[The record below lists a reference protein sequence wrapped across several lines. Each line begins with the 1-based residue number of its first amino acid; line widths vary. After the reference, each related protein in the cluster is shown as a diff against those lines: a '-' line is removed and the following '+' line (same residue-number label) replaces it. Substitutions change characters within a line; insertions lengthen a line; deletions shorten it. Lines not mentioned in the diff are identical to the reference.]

1 MSYQALYRKY
11 RPQLFEGVL
20 GQEHVTTTLKNQV
33 ASGRVSHAY
42 VFSGS
47 RGTGKTTT
55 AKILARAVNCAHPVN
70 GEPCGECEYC
80 MAAANSAD
88 IIELDAAS
96 NNGVDDV
103 RAIIDKARFTPLK
116 LKKKVYIIDE
126 AHMLSRPAFNALLK
140 TLEEPPEHVLFILAT
155 TEPQSIPATILSRC
169 QRFDFHRIGV
179 EDIINCVR
187 DAVTRAGARIDEEG
201 LMVIARAAEG
211 GMRDALS
218 IADQCIAFCG
228 NDVSAADIYGVLGGM
243 DTSFLFDTA
252 DALIGGDAAAAVRS
266 LDRVIESGRDMSVFA
281 TDMTRH
287 FRALLIAKL
296 CGRSED
302 ILSCTPEMMQSYI
315 EQASRCGE
323 TRLRNA
329 VDVLMEAVGGMRY
342 ISLPRVRLESAF
354 IRIAAPSKTAQL
366 NGDGLMERIEA
377 MEARMA
383 YMEKNGITVRQSEES
398 TASLVENMAQGQ
410 AEAKSSGTKV
420 NAVEEP
426 QVTEKHIVK
435 ATGDAKTLW
444 NTVLDALKQKNP
456 TIAPLGGMCGCE
468 LKDDVLYVHCPKRA
482 FMEAFTKGENYRMAQ
497 EALSAVSNG
506 TTLKFDAKERG
517 GGNADAI
524 VESAK
529 KSFGSVLEIV
539 E

>member
-20 GQEHVTTTLKNQV
+20 GQEHITTTLKNQV

-80 MAAANSAD
+80 LAAANSAD

-179 EDIINCVR
+179 DDIISCVR
-187 DAVTRAGARIDEEG
+187 DAVTRAGASIDEEG

-228 NDVSAADIYGVLGGM
+228 NNVSAADIYGVLGGM

-315 EQASRCGE
+315 KQAAQCGE

-354 IRIAAPSKTAQL
+354 IRIAAPNKTAEL
-366 NGDGLMERIEA
+366 SNDGLMERIEA

-383 YMEKNGITVRQSEES
+383 YMEKNGVNVRQNVTS
-398 TASLVENMAQGQ
+398 TASSDENATKAQTDTGNNSALAEKESPKAEHTQ
-410 AEAKSSGTKV
+410 A
-420 NAVEEP
+420 
-426 QVTEKHIVK
+426 K
-435 ATGDAKTLW
+435 ATSNDAKTLW
-444 NTVLDALKQKNP
+444 NTVLDVLKQKTP
-456 TIAPLGGMCGCE
+456 TIAPLGIMCTCE
-468 LKDDVLYVHCPKRA
+468 LKDNVLYVHCPKRA
-482 FMEAFTKGENYRMAQ
+482 FLDAFTKPDTYNTAQ
-497 EALSAVSNG
+497 EALNAAADG
-506 TTLKFDAKERG
+506 ITLRFDAKERTG
-517 GGNADAI
+517 SNVDTI